1 MPSATDFFP
10 AYITEFMNF
19 VMMTF
24 PNFGSGSTSRFSAE
38 WRRDILFPCHGRA
51 CPGHPRLNLLLQ
63 IPGSHFARPEMTL
76 AMLGSLRT
84 LGAVLRTALLT
95 VLDALRIE
103 DAAENVIAHA
113 RQVLDA
119 AAADHHH
126 RVLLKIVTL
135 TRDVADDLEAVGQA
149 YLRDLAE

>member
-1 MPSATDFFP
+1 MFSATDFFP

-19 VMMTF
+19 VMITF

-51 CPGHPRLNLLLQ
+51 RPGHPRLNLLLQ
-63 IPGSHFARPEMTL
+63 IPGSRFARPGTIFATL
-76 AMLGSLRT
+76 RSLRT
-84 LGAVLRTALLT
+84 LRAVFRPALLA

-103 DAAENVIAHA
+103 DAAENMVAHA
-113 RQVLDA
+113 GQILDA

-126 RVLLKIVTL
+126 RVFLQVM
-135 TRDVADDLEAVGQA
+135 A
-149 YLRDLAE
+149 